1 MASVPLFTITL
12 ALACASLAATADDL
26 RSAHDRQDRAALDRA
41 VREAAGAAA
50 KQPKDAG
57 AHFRLAEAESYLAE
71 VDLELRDKA
80 GAKAAAEAG
89 IRAAERAVALQPA
102 VAEHHRILG
111 TLCGQVIPAQVVLA
125 FKYGRC
131 ARASIERA
139 LEIDPR
145 SSKAHL
151 SRGVGDYYLPSAFG
165 GGIELAIR
173 DFRKAVELDPRSA
186 EAHLWLGVALR
197 KARRNAEARK
207 EILKSL
213 ELNPNRIW
221 ARQQLDKT
229 PAQ

>member
-1 MASVPLFTITL
+1 MASVPRFAITL
-12 ALACASLAATADDL
+12 ALACVSLGATADDL

-50 KQPKDAG
+50 KQPQDAG
-57 AHFRLAEAESYLAE
+57 AHFRLAQAESFLAE

-80 GAKAAAEAG
+80 GARAAAEAG

-102 VAEHHRILG
+102 VAEHHRIFG

-139 LEIDPR
+139 LELDPK
-145 SSKAHL
+145 SSIAHL
-151 SRGVGDYYLPSAFG
+151 SRGVGNYYLPPAFG

-186 EAHLWLGVALR
+186 DAHLWLGIALR

-207 EILKSL
+207 EILKSI